1 MSSKIVVKAVP
12 CFGDVC
18 DADYRFFSEQGTLL
32 NEMIHACKDT
42 LHEMSEQQVLSAKTL
57 ICTQNE
63 KGDYTA
69 EILDSVNNQ
78 TPFMVL
84 PF

>member
-1 MSSKIVVKAVP
+1 MSSEVIVKDVP

-18 DADYRFFSEQGTLL
+18 DADYRFFVERGTLL
-32 NEMIHACKDT
+32 SEMIHACKDT
-42 LHEMSEQQVLSAKTL
+42 LHELSNQHMFSAQTL
-57 ICTQNE
+57 VCTQTE

-69 EILDSVNNQ
+69 EILDSVNNHN
-78 TPFMVL
+78 PFMVL

>member
-1 MSSKIVVKAVP
+1 MSSEVIVKAVP

-18 DADYRFFSEQGTLL
+18 EADYSFFVERGTLL

-42 LHEMSEQQVLSAKTL
+42 LHELSQQHMLSTQTL
-57 ICTQNE
+57 IC
-63 KGDYTA
+63 TA
-69 EILDSVNNQ
+69 EILDSVHNHN
-78 TPFMVL
+78 PFMVL

>member
-1 MSSKIVVKAVP
+1 MSSALIVKAVP

-18 DADYRFFSEQGTLL
+18 DADYRFISERGTLL
-32 NEMIHACKDT
+32 TEIELACKDIMHAVSTTQGISSHT
-42 LHEMSEQQVLSAKTL
+42 LM
-57 ICTQNE
+57 CTRNE

-69 EILDSVNNQ
+69 EIIDKRASENL
-78 TPFMVL
+78 FELL

>member
-1 MSSKIVVKAVP
+1 MSSEVIVKAVP

-18 DADYRFFSEQGTLL
+18 DADYRFFVERGTLL
-32 NEMIHACKDT
+32 SEMIHACKDT
-42 LHEMSEQQVLSAKTL
+42 LHELSNQHMLSAQTL
-57 ICTQNE
+57 LCTQTE

-69 EILDSVNNQ
+69 EILDSVNNHN
-78 TPFMVL
+78 PFMVL

>member
-1 MSSKIVVKAVP
+1 MSSEVIVKAVP

-18 DADYRFFSEQGTLL
+18 DADYRFFVEQGTLL

-42 LHEMSEQQVLSAKTL
+42 LDELSSKHIFSAQTL
-57 ICTQNE
+57 ICTQTE
-63 KGDYTA
+63 EGEYTA
-69 EILDSVNNQ
+69 EILESAKHHN
-78 TPFMVL
+78 PFMVL

>member
-1 MSSKIVVKAVP
+1 MSSEVIVKAVP

-18 DADYRFFSEQGTLL
+18 DADYRFFVERGTLL
-32 NEMIHACKDT
+32 SEMIHACKDT
-42 LHEMSEQQVLSAKTL
+42 LHELSNQHMLSAQTL
-57 ICTQNE
+57 VCTQTE

-69 EILDSVNNQ
+69 EILDSVNNHN
-78 TPFMVL
+78 PFMVL

>member
-1 MSSKIVVKAVP
+1 MSSEVIVKAVP

-18 DADYRFFSEQGTLL
+18 DADYRFYVEQGTLL
-32 NEMIHACKDT
+32 SEMIHACKDT
-42 LHEMSEQQVLSAKTL
+42 LHELSNQHILSAQTL
-57 ICTQNE
+57 ICTQTE

-69 EILDSVNNQ
+69 EILDSVNNHN
-78 TPFMVL
+78 PFMVL